1 MPTFPLDPDMAVFLA
16 TVGRILLGSM
26 AQLQRNVAPI
36 PKEYE
41 FEEVP
46 LASLTR
52 EQQEFFAP
60 YDKQLLA
67 MEYRPLFTYRVRNYG
82 SNLIR
87 RYVNPMDR
95 ASCTVI
101 AVEVKTRVDGVLNKT
116 LASNVSFYT
125 VFADGKELTTRN
137 MRVRTVLD
145 HPPEFIIQE
154 CPYERDLSVLK
165 KRHDARAAKLGVPL
179 AAEMSMPRVFAFY
192 QDQHRR
198 FSEFQVERGTY
209 KRTLTG
215 YVVSKK
221 AFWRGIR
228 NYLVPFAERFST
240 MRLLIAGIVAI
251 GLPSVT
257 YSRLLPGLLPSLVP
271 FLSRARLDA
280 GTSSL
285 FILGA
290 SYVIAGACVGLLLE
304 KGQFIWGFLF
314 TFVGVH
320 LVTGWWLSPIPFGL
334 IAGTVSHAVAQ
345 LRMRRAFVPLAT
357 EAH

>member
-1 MPTFPLDPDMAVFLA
+1 MATFPWDPDMVVFLA
-16 TVGRILLGSM
+16 AVGKILFGSM
-26 AQLQRNVAPI
+26 PRLQQNAIPI

-46 LASLTR
+46 AELLTP
-52 EQQEFFAP
+52 EQQAFFAP

-67 MEYRPLFTYRVRNYG
+67 MEYRPLFNYRVRNYR
-82 SNLIR
+82 SNLMR
-87 RYVNPMDR
+87 RYANPADR

-101 AVEVKTRVDGVLNKT
+101 AVEVKTRVDGVVNTT
-116 LASNVSFYT
+116 LASTVSFLT
-125 VFADGKELTTRN
+125 VFADGTELNTRN

-145 HPPEFIIQE
+145 HTPKSIVQE
-154 CPYERDLSVLK
+154 CPYERDLTVLK
-165 KRHDARAAKLGVPL
+165 KKHDARATKLGVPL
-179 AAEMSMPRVFAFY
+179 GAEMSMPRVFAFY

-209 KRTLTG
+209 KRTATG
-215 YVVSKK
+215 YAVSKK

-228 NYLVPFAERFST
+228 NYLVPFAERFSAT
-240 MRLLIAGIVAI
+240 RLLIAGILAV
-251 GLPSVT
+251 GLPSMT
-257 YSRLLPGLLPSLVP
+257 YSRLLPGLVP
-271 FLSRARLDA
+271 FLSHARLDV
-280 GTSSL
+280 GTGSL
-285 FILGA
+285 FVLGA
-290 SYVIAGACVGLLLE
+290 SYVLAGAFVGLLLE

-345 LRMRRAFVPLAT
+345 FRKRRAFVPLT
-357 EAH
+357 IQSG

>member
-1 MPTFPLDPDMAVFLA
+1 MATFPWDPDMVVFLA
-16 TVGRILLGSM
+16 TVGRILFGSM
-26 AQLQRNVAPI
+26 ARLQQNIAPV
-36 PKEYE
+36 PKDYE

-46 LASLTR
+46 AESLTP
-52 EQQEFFAP
+52 EQKAFFAP

-67 MEYRPLFTYRVRNYG
+67 MEYRPLFNYRVRNYG
-82 SNLIR
+82 SNLLR
-87 RYVNPMDR
+87 RYANPTDR

-101 AVEVKTRVDGVLNKT
+101 AVEVKTRVDGVVNRT
-116 LASNVSFYT
+116 LASTVSFLT
-125 VFADGKELTTRN
+125 VFTDGTELTTRN

-145 HPPEFIIQE
+145 HPQNYVVQE

-165 KRHDARAAKLGVPL
+165 KKHDARAAKLGVPL
-179 AAEMSMPRVFAFY
+179 AVEMSMPRVFAFY

-209 KRTLTG
+209 KRTAVG
-215 YVVSKK
+215 YALSKK

-228 NYLVPFAERFST
+228 NYLVPFAERFSAT
-240 MRLLIAGIVAI
+240 RLLIAGIVAI

-257 YSRLLPGLLPSLVP
+257 YSRLLPDLAP
-271 FLSRARLDA
+271 FLSRASLDV

-285 FILGA
+285 LILGA

-314 TFVGVH
+314 TYVGVH

-334 IAGTVSHAVAQ
+334 IAGTASHAAAQ
-345 LRMRRAFVPLAT
+345 LLKRRAFIPLAN
-357 EAH
+357 AAR